1 MKKKKVAIIS
11 VLVFLMC
18 GITGSCGKESALEK
32 EAKKVAD
39 YVNNGEVDDLEKV
52 LFNYGE
58 LKDDTELQDF
68 WQADTE
74 NLEQNDGIIAHII
87 AQDNVKMKEIQD
99 NVILYEIESP
109 DLSSIFQDAM
119 KENFENDEEAEAFLY
134 KYIENASKNKI
145 VVQIPYTY
153 ENNVFAADYSG
164 DEFVEAITGNMIESY
179 QNLIQEMIQ
188 ENTVED

>member
-68 WQADTE
+68 GRQIQKIWS
-74 NLEQNDGIIAHII
+74 
-87 AQDNVKMKEIQD
+87 KMME
-99 NVILYEIESP
+99 
-109 DLSSIFQDAM
+109 LSRI
-119 KENFENDEEAEAFLY
+119 
-134 KYIENASKNKI
+134 
-145 VVQIPYTY
+145 
-153 ENNVFAADYSG
+153 
-164 DEFVEAITGNMIESY
+164 
-179 QNLIQEMIQ
+179 
-188 ENTVED
+188 